1 MLVIESCLKKGLGQG
16 GLYCLDLSSPNAAC
30 DLSTLHV
37 LAKRGGVL
45 HPDFSCEEKVTET
58 KEKVVLKIST
68 SITSGRPN
76 SNSGHFFPEP
86 SVSRFLRATSLDGT
100 SIIR

>member
-1 MLVIESCLKKGLGQG
+1 MTRVIESCSKEGLAGQAGQG
-16 GLYCLDLSSPNAAC
+16 DLYRLDLSSPNAAR

-58 KEKVVLKIST
+58 KEKAVLKIST
-68 SITSGRPN
+68 SITSG
-76 SNSGHFFPEP
+76 
-86 SVSRFLRATSLDGT
+86 
-100 SIIR
+100 